1 MRISERS
8 IDLDDI
14 ISDLHDSNAS
24 TLQPADRSINSSNQT
39 TQQIG
44 QDKKSPKAGKTN
56 AVSNKMLQQRAQAQY
71 NKYSSGLNVQG

>member
-1 MRISERS
+1 MLNQKQGSGAMRISERS

-24 TLQPADRSINSSNQT
+24 SLQPADRSITSSNNT

-44 QDKKSPKAGKTN
+44 QDKKSPKTGKTN
-56 AVSNKMLQQRAQAQY
+56 QVTNKL
-71 NKYSSGLNVQG
+71 L